1 MDEKTALEE
10 IQFIRSVIEESK
22 KSVVYN
28 GKDYIFW
35 GVIVIVGMMSTYIF
49 QTIQVYF
56 NYFWIWVVLIPIGWM
71 YSLYNRRVHKI
82 KFPTTYAGRLIAS
95 VWGAAGIGMTIIGFL
110 GTYSGTIKPM
120 AISPI
125 LSIIL
130 GSAYYITG
138 KVVGV
143 KWLSYVAFGW
153 WIGGM
158 ILLYVTSAYSFL
170 IMALLMLL
178 FQTIPG
184 IIIYRKYKREVESKP

>member
-1 MDEKTALEE
+1 MDEKKALEE
-10 IQFIRSVIEESK
+10 IQFIRNVIEEGK

-49 QTIQVYF
+49 QMSHVYF
-56 NYFWIWVVLIPIGWM
+56 NYFWIWVVLIPIGWI

-82 KFPTTYAGRLIAS
+82 KFPSTYAGRLMAS
-95 VWGAAGIGMTIIGFL
+95 IWGAAGIGMTIIGFL
-110 GTYSGTIKPM
+110 GTFSGTIKPM

-125 LSIIL
+125 LSIIM
-130 GSAYYITG
+130 GSAYFISG

-143 KWLSYVAFGW
+143 KWISYLSFGW
-153 WIGGM
+153 WIGGL
-158 ILLYVTSAYSFL
+158 ILFYVTSVYSFL
-170 IMALLMLL
+170 IMALLMLF

-184 IIIYRKYKREVESKP
+184 ILIYRKYKKEVELRP